1 MTRTADIV
9 VIGAGVMGAANAW
22 RLAERGLK
30 VVVLEQASPAS
41 GSIGKSAAEV
51 RIQFLTGTN
60 VLLAQH
66 SIQENAGMPESGY
79 VPAGHLIL
87 MPEDQGPDHRAGVAF
102 QHHLGL
108 QTQVLTPEVAQ
119 SPAEFVPDG
128 LGGCTYGYGAGDGF
142 VDPHNLTFEYVRRAK
157 EAGATFLLGTTVT
170 GAERSGGVWKVTTPA
185 EPVEAPLL
193 LNAGGAWAARWGR
206 WPG

>member
-30 VVVLEQASPAS
+30 GVVLEQASPAS
-41 GSIGKSAAEV
+41 GSTGKSAAEV
-51 RIQFLTGTN
+51 RTQFLTGTN

-119 SPAEFVPDG
+119 SRAEFVPDG
-128 LGGCTYGYGAGDGF
+128 LGGCTYGAGDGF
-142 VDPHNLTFEYVRRAK
+142 VDPHSLTFEYVRRAK
-157 EAGATFLLGTTVT
+157 GAVATFLLGTTVT
-170 GAERSGGVWKVTTPA
+170 GTERSGGVWKVTTPA